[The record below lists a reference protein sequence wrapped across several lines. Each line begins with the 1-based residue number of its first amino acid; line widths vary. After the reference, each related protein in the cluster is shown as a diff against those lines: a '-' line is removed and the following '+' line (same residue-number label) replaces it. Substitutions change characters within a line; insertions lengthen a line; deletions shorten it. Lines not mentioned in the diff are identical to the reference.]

1 MTKTSS
7 TISVI
12 ILMLIF
18 RSTFAASDVD
28 YLFPKEFPEERLVKC
43 GLKHDIFG
51 ISILDGYLYQFG
63 RCSMVIYPPP
73 LDQYLDENLEHIN
86 FDNGYR
92 YNYSEIIPKTK
103 ADICMMAGPEV
114 QDEEGPI
121 LLLNHLKMPNDG
133 RNQHNKKQREQHDN
147 HYILYFVGKVNG
159 KWAYRT
165 YDFNT
170 ITYQDCRIFS
180 EGSEY
185 HHIMLTNGDEVK
197 QIVNEMLKLDGY
209 GLRGDP
215 LTNNEGVVHGYMCMR
230 QADDG
235 INYIIKLK
243 LFHYDCEKSQL
254 QIAESFVKKISFTIT
269 AHNKVIFIS
278 KIEQRMYITNIT
290 FVQWTHRTEEFY
302 LEVKPLKDF
311 FVCSKSPSKITHEPI
326 VVIKTTTTIEPFESK
341 LKRNMHI
348 IIPVIIVLFLIGIL
362 VAAIVASKN
371 PAVRNAIHTIRT
383 RLSTRVTKKRDPFN
397 ATIRSKLS
405 NSTLTISSSKTK
417 NQPSLSLLE
426 TKKKNKFDKTI
437 RSAYSDR
444 HLSSTS
450 TNTDKNNQSLLSLKT
465 KKKDKFN
472 KTIRSVF
479 SYPHLSSH

>member
-1 MTKTSS
+1 MTKTSAN
-7 TISVI
+7 ISVI
-12 ILMLIF
+12 IILLIF
-18 RSTFAASDVD
+18 RSTFASDAD
-28 YLFPKEFPEERLVKC
+28 FLFPKEFPEERLVKC
-43 GLKHDIFG
+43 GLKHDLFG
-51 ISILDGYLYQFG
+51 ISILNGYLYQLG
-63 RCSMVIYPPP
+63 RCSLVIYPPP
-73 LDQYLDENLEHIN
+73 LDQYLDENLEHIK

-92 YNYSEIIPKTK
+92 YNYSEIIPTTK
-103 ADICMMAGPEV
+103 ADICMMASPEV
-114 QDEEGPI
+114 DDDHGPI
-121 LLLNHLKMPNDG
+121 LLLNHMKMPNDG

-147 HYILYFVGKVNG
+147 HYILYFVGKING
-159 KWAYRT
+159 VWAYCT

-170 ITYQDCRIFS
+170 ITYQDIKIFS

-197 QIVNEMLKLDGY
+197 HIVNEMLKLDGY
-209 GLRGDP
+209 GLRGDS

-254 QIAESFVKKISFTIT
+254 KIAESFVKKISFTIT

-341 LKRNMHI
+341 MKRNMHI
-348 IIPVIIVLFLIGIL
+348 IIPVIIVLVLICIL
-362 VAAIVASKN
+362 IAAIICSDN
-371 PAVRNAIHTIRT
+371 PENTIQTNHSIRQV
-383 RLSTRVTKKRDPFN
+383 STKVTEKK
-397 ATIRSKLS
+397 
-405 NSTLTISSSKTK
+405 
-417 NQPSLSLLE
+417 E
-426 TKKKNKFDKTI
+426 
-437 RSAYSDR
+437 
-444 HLSSTS
+444 
-450 TNTDKNNQSLLSLKT
+450 
-465 KKKDKFN
+465 KFN
-472 KTIRSVF
+472 NNTIKPKSSNNSIPKTTNNITAAAAAAVKPTINHYHRWKQKRKINSIKQLDL
-479 SYPHLSSH
+479 Y

>member
-1 MTKTSS
+1 MATTSVNF
-7 TISVI
+7 SVI
-12 ILMLIF
+12 ILILIF
-18 RSTFAASDVD
+18 QSTFASDSHL
-28 YLFPKEFPEERLVKC
+28 LFPEEFPKERLVKC
-43 GLKHDIFG
+43 GFDHEIYG
-51 ISILDGYLYQFG
+51 ISILDDYLYQLG

-73 LDQYLDENLEHIN
+73 LDQYLDENLEHIK

-92 YNYSEIIPKTK
+92 YNYSEIIPTTK
-103 ADICMMAGPEV
+103 ADICMLSGP
-114 QDEEGPI
+114 DFHDNRDPI
-121 LLLNHLKMPNDG
+121 LLINHLKMPNDG

-159 KWAYRT
+159 NWTYRT

-170 ITYQDCRIFS
+170 ITYEACKIFT
-180 EGSEY
+180 EGPEY
-185 HHIMLTNGDEVK
+185 YHIMLTNGDEVK
-197 QIVNEMLKLDGY
+197 QIVNEMLALDGY
-209 GLRGDP
+209 ALKGDP

-235 INYIIKLK
+235 INYIITLK
-243 LFHYDCEKSQL
+243 FMHSDCEKSQL
-254 QIAESFVKKISFTIT
+254 KIAESFVKKISFTIT

-290 FVQWTHRTEEFY
+290 FVQWTHRTEEFH

-311 FVCSKSPSKITHEPI
+311 FVCSKSPKITHGPI
-326 VVIKTTTTIEPFESK
+326 VEIKTTTTIEPFESK

-405 NSTLTISSSKTK
+405 NSTLTTSSSSKT
-417 NQPSLSLLE
+417 
-426 TKKKNKFDKTI
+426 
-437 RSAYSDR
+437 
-444 HLSSTS
+444 
-450 TNTDKNNQSLLSLKT
+450 NNQSSSSLGI